1 MRKQVFDVY
10 PGSDREPRRPWKAP
24 QSQAEVTLALAAV
37 SGNRQC
43 CDRGNTLAAML
54 DTLMILFQLKLSQA
68 LPSIDGIVDYR
79 DLGDQLVRTDNLLL
93 QSGLDA

>member
-1 MRKQVFDVY
+1 
-10 PGSDREPRRPWKAP
+10 
-24 QSQAEVTLALAAV
+24 
-37 SGNRQC
+37 
-43 CDRGNTLAAML
+43 ML